1 MTVPHETPKRRGVRE
16 KYGVMSVVCSQRRA
30 AAHSSHEQ
38 IAQEPVSHHVLGVH
52 VVRGGMEGVQS
63 MASTS

>member
-1 MTVPHETPKRRGVRE
+1 MKTPKRRGVRE
-16 KYGVMSVVCSQRRA
+16 KYGVMSVVYA
-30 AAHSSHEQ
+30 AAHSSHQQ